1 MDVINVVIM
10 GEQNSGKSTFAS
22 ALKSTKFNPH
32 TLNVMEY
39 DTENLKNCDIV
50 FYVMEVSTALD
61 ESYISDI
68 VVNLNQCLFVPV
80 FNKLDM
86 YDCPID
92 DKTGK
97 VSITPELVECMKIK
111 LDRLEEICV
120 NTMGDNYCNEQIF
133 CSAKYA
139 YMYLYLSSCT
149 KSTANSDPSI
159 ISQIGQYE
167 IGKLPWNKK
176 TDIDKLT
183 YATSIV
189 DTLKKPSKLT
199 ITLNSVGYVI
209 QPIIQKYVTDQM
221 ILYMVQKHLINFQT
235 KFNTMTQQH
244 YGILNVLNY
253 ANDNFT
259 CVNDQSYLST
269 YSDITSIIN
278 DITTYINTYDYMSLD
293 FHTKSEVLQFYRNN
307 KDKSVLFNNVDVTP
321 NVDFLT
327 AILSQEI
334 GSQLGSCETF
344 YDLVNKLYDYLDI
357 NDDIYVDQ
365 ILLNHKTFK
374 ILLFGDELQ
383 QNVEHALSKFEL
395 DVKSFFLQIMEM
407 KLTALLNKNEHL
419 GMVES
424 MLCVQEFLDTK
435 NDLITIVPSFSK
447 YRILLKYA
455 LAGMINTCDKDLLIN
470 KIDNESTL
478 YVENIYYDL
487 ICTNTED
494 SPESDTSDEE
504 DAIEQVIKPKPKSKT
519 K

>member
-1 MDVINVVIM
+1 MDVINVVVM
-10 GEQNSGKSTFAS
+10 GEHKSGKSTFAS
-22 ALKSTKFNPH
+22 ALKLTKFNPH
-32 TLNVMEY
+32 ILNVMDY
-39 DTENLKNCDIV
+39 DGENLKNCDIV
-50 FYVMEVSTALD
+50 FYVMEVTSGFND
-61 ESYISDI
+61 DHIENIIGS
-68 VVNLNQCLFVPV
+68 LNQCLFIPV

-86 YDCPID
+86 YDFTID

-97 VSITPELVECMKIK
+97 VSILPEIIALMRVK
-111 LDRLEEICV
+111 LARLEELCTNI
-120 NTMGDNYCNEQIF
+120 MGDNFCNEQIL
-133 CSAKYA
+133 CSAEIA
-139 YMYLYLSSCT
+139 YMYLYLSTCT
-149 KSTANSDPSI
+149 KSSANSDPSI
-159 ISQIGQYE
+159 VSKIGQYE
-167 IGKLPWNKK
+167 LGKLQWNKK
-176 TDIDKLT
+176 TAIEKST

-189 DTLKKPSKLT
+189 ETLKKPSKLT
-199 ITLNSVGYVI
+199 TTLNGVGYTI
-209 QPIIQKYVTDQM
+209 QPIIHKYITDQM
-221 ILYMVQKHLINFQT
+221 MLYTVQKHLINFQAN
-235 KFNTMTQQH
+235 FNIMTQQ
-244 YGILNVLNY
+244 YGILDVLKY

-278 DITTYINTYDYMSLD
+278 DISAYINTYDYMSLD
-293 FHTKSEVLQFYRNN
+293 FHTKSEVLQFYRSN
-307 KDKSVLFNNVDVTP
+307 KDESVLFKNIDVTP

-334 GSQLGSCETF
+334 GTQLGSCETF

-374 ILLFGDELQ
+374 ILLFNDDLQ
-383 QNVEHALSKFEL
+383 QNIEHALSKFEL
-395 DVKSFFLQIMEM
+395 DVKTFFLQIMEM
-407 KLTALLNKNEHL
+407 KLTSLLNKNEHL

-435 NDLITIVPSFSK
+435 HDLIMAVPSLSK

-455 LAGMINTCDKDLLIN
+455 LSGLSYTCNKDLLIN

-487 ICTNTED
+487 ICTKTED

-504 DAIEQVIKPKPKSKT
+504 ESTEKIVKPKSKT